1 MLTISRLSF
10 QVKLFPKMS
19 QWNQNITCRQA
30 AKSRNEVSP
39 WGKTIIYIY
48 IYILGLRWLS
58 FVCMHKID
66 QSSTG
71 KDCNQLHRQKSHK
84 WQLGWCGDIGLSLS
98 TQNFWTTSNSLS
110 IMLSLFVTCCHTT
123 KITIP
128 SAAGVPS
135 SLSSQSPKSYHPSE
149 RVRRGCLHD
158 CTSSRCCVHFKNYFS
173 PFVLGHFS
181 WIEMD
186 WFSMTYHI
194 AFEKSI
200 SSVLRSIQGIC
211 N

>member
-1 MLTISRLSF
+1 MLTIRRLSF

-30 AKSRNEVSP
+30 AKSKNEVSP
-39 WGKTIIYIY
+39 WGKTLYIY
-48 IYILGLRWLS
+48 IYLDWGDYHLFACTKLIKVQQGKT
-58 FVCMHKID
+58 VI
-66 QSSTG
+66 SSSS
-71 KDCNQLHRQKSHK
+71 KSPINGN
-84 WQLGWCGDIGLSLS
+84 WGEVVTWDLSLS

-110 IMLSLFVTCCHTT
+110 IMLSLFATCCHTI

-128 SAAGVPS
+128 SAAGAPS

-149 RVRRGCLHD
+149 RVQRGCLHD

-173 PFVLGHFS
+173 PFVWRHFS

-186 WFSMTYHI
+186 WFSRTYHI

-200 SSVLRSIQGIC
+200 SSVLRAIQGIC